1 MREFAV
7 RIAAL
12 FIASIL
18 LTAAPPALLAEKA
31 TDAVMASDHPEARP
45 FDAEADAKAAV
56 DATLARAKAQNRL
69 AIIVMGANWCHD
81 SRALAGWFAT
91 PRFAAMLGQRYE
103 IVYVD
108 VGTPQLGKGRNLDIA
123 KRFGIKKIKGT
134 PTVLIVDGDGR
145 LLNKKSAPTWRD
157 AASRAE
163 DDIYRAFAEFTPA

>member
-31 TDAVMASDHPEARP
+31 TDAVMASDHLEARP

-69 AIIVMGANWCHD
+69 AIIVMGACSIRKAHPH
-81 SRALAGWFAT
+81 G
-91 PRFAAMLGQRYE
+91 AMLPAALRM
-103 IVYVD
+103 IS
-108 VGTPQLGKGRNLDIA
+108 TAPLPNLPPLKA
-123 KRFGIKKIKGT
+123 
-134 PTVLIVDGDGR
+134 
-145 LLNKKSAPTWRD
+145 LLL
-157 AASRAE
+157 
-163 DDIYRAFAEFTPA
+163 